1 MTFTS
6 NLTSLNGAFT
16 TKETKSNGELDS
28 IQETVKEIK
37 PNGELDSIQETVK
50 EIKPIGDEYIQVSR
64 SKRILFIFLITILC
78 IF

>member
-16 TKETKSNGELDS
+16 TKET
-28 IQETVKEIK
+28 K

-64 SKRILFIFLITILC
+64 SKRILFIFLITVLC

>member
-16 TKETKSNGELDS
+16 TKETK
-28 IQETVKEIK
+28 

-50 EIKPIGDEYIQVSR
+50 EIGDEYIQVSR
-64 SKRILFIFLITILC
+64 SKRILFIFLITVLC